1 MRGLGGIL
9 VGQWGRVCA
18 TALAFFMAV
27 ALVSTHAKAAAVDLE
42 YDAFVLGFPALTFD
56 FRLDQSEAAYH
67 VAGSAHTNGIAD
79 MVVSYHLVTH
89 TDGRVI
95 GGKLQPT
102 EEASQSRRNGVEHV
116 MQLDYEGA
124 TVHARLTPA
133 PDKMAPAEQIAGTI
147 DPATAT
153 LAAGRALAAT
163 GRCDQRIKVFDGHQ
177 RYDLVLADAGEAR
190 LEHGLGI
197 YNGAAHRCRLD
208 LIKIDETQHEESQTK
223 NTPAVVWFAILDPR
237 LPPVPVQIDF
247 TSHWGVATVALTR
260 VEPATAVAGA
270 RP

>member
-1 MRGLGGIL
+1 LGRIG
-9 VGQWGRVCA
+9 A
-18 TALAFFMAV
+18 AALAFLSAS
-27 ALVSTHAKAAAVDLE
+27 ALAPTHATGAALDLE

-79 MVVSYHLVTH
+79 MVVSYHLMTH

-95 GGKLQPT
+95 AGKLQPT
-102 EEASQSRRNGVEHV
+102 EEVSQSRRNGVEHM
-116 MQLDYEGA
+116 MQLDYDGT

-133 PDKMAPAEQIAGTI
+133 PDRMAPAAQIAGTV
-147 DPATAT
+147 DPASAT
-153 LAAGRALAAT
+153 LAAGRVLAAT

-177 RYDLVLADAGEAR
+177 RYDLVLSDAGEAR

-208 LIKIDETQHEESQTK
+208 LIKIDETLHEESQTK
-223 NTPAVVWFAILDPR
+223 NGPAVVWFASLEPL

-247 TSHWGVATVALTR
+247 TSHWGAATVALTR
-260 VEPATAVAGA
+260 VQPVASVAGA